1 MCLSL
6 LNKVILIIDI
16 NDNYSPKW
24 RWLVV
29 VLLPRPRS
37 IGVNFPPLATDTEV
51 NNIVLVYTKT
61 VR

>member
-16 NDNYSPKW
+16 NNKLFTEMEVASGG
-24 RWLVV
+24 
-29 VLLPRPRS
+29 PRPRS
-37 IGVNFPPLATDTEV
+37 VGVNFPPLATDTEV